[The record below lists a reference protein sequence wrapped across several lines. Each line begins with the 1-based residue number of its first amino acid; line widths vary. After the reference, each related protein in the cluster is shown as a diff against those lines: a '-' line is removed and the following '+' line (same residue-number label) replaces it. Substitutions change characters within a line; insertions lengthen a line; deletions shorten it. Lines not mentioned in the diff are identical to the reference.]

1 MAYLRAL
8 RRSAGRTNPSPVI
21 AANAQQTSRPTEVP
35 TPRFLF
41 IHVMKTA
48 GTTFVSHLEEQFGAA
63 SIYPN
68 RELDRRFPGDTE
80 SYTSINDLLA
90 LPAERRDAIE
100 VYTGHFP
107 YMVRDMLNME
117 LATFTIL
124 RDPVERTISL
134 LKHFKR
140 LQERYRPLS
149 LEAIYDDEYVFRHF
163 IHNHQTKIFSLVPAD
178 KPRAILRP
186 IVIDESRF
194 ALAKDNLAQVDVVGL
209 TESFDEFI
217 GELQRRFEWWER
229 GVAVGSRTNVSSE
242 SWSVEEALRRRIA
255 DDNGYDVDFYEYA
268 KTLALPR
275 PR

>member
-1 MAYLRAL
+1 MAYRRAL
-8 RRSAGRTNPSPVI
+8 RRARGRKNRSPMI
-21 AANAQQTSRPTEVP
+21 EANAQQNARPANVP
-35 TPRFLF
+35 SPRFLF

-48 GTTFVSHLEEQFGAA
+48 GTTFVSHLEQQFGADA
-63 SIYPN
+63 IYPN

-90 LPAERRDAIE
+90 LPAERRETIE

-107 YMVRDMLNME
+107 YMVRDMLNIE

-186 IVIDESRF
+186 IVIDESRLE
-194 ALAKDNLAQVDVVGL
+194 LAKGNLAQVDVVGL
-209 TESFDEFI
+209 TECFDEFI
-217 GELQRRFEWWER
+217 GELQRRFEWWKD
-229 GVAVGSRTNVSSE
+229 GVAVATRTNVSPE
-242 SWSVEEALRRRIA
+242 SWSVDEALRRRIA
-255 DDNGYDVDFYEYA
+255 DDNSYDVDFYEYA

-275 PR
+275 TR

>member
-1 MAYLRAL
+1 MAYLRAR
-8 RRSAGRTNPSPVI
+8 RRSAGRKNPNPVI
-21 AANAQQTSRPTEVP
+21 EANTQQDALPTKVP

-48 GTTFVSHLEEQFGAA
+48 GTMFVSHLEKQFGAA
-63 SIYPN
+63 AIYPN
-68 RELDRRFPGDTE
+68 RQLDRRFPGDTE

-90 LPAERRDAIE
+90 LPAERRETIE

-107 YMVRDMLNME
+107 YMVRDMLNIE

-124 RDPVERTISL
+124 RDPVERTISQ
-134 LKHFKR
+134 LKQFRR

-186 IVIDESRF
+186 IVIDENRF
-194 ALAKDNLAQVDVVGL
+194 QLAKDNLAQVDVVGV
-209 TESFDEFI
+209 TECFDEFI
-217 GELQRRFEWWER
+217 GELQRRFEWWED
-229 GVAVGSRTNVSSE
+229 GIAVGNRTNVSSE

-255 DDNGYDVDFYEYA
+255 DDNSYDVDLYEYA

-275 PR
+275 TR